1 MIRTFLFKIR
11 SDNLLFNLWL
21 LDFSGSVVSLKTY
34 FWFNL
39 VELVLIWQ
47 KEHSKIDKKKI
58 NVMYRLIKL
67 DNYISKKWPPLY
79 FVFVVLLY
87 FFNFIF
93 GPFYNTK
100 VSFIFIFIIYK
111 ILILISRLSIL
122 SEINDRDYSISIFH
136 KQVLFCYVVR
146 ILPFFSSLKF
156 NS

>member
-1 MIRTFLFKIR
+1 MWQIIYNFFLTKTWHLIRTFLFKIR

-67 DNYISKKWPPLY
+67 GYYISKKWLPLY
-79 FVFVVLLY
+79 FV
-87 FFNFIF
+87 
-93 GPFYNTK
+93 NTK

-122 SEINDRDYSISIFH
+122 SEINDRGYSIPIFH

-146 ILPFFSSLKF
+146 ILPLFSSLKF